1 MSQANGSSPVIS
13 HSLQGYDPHLFIK
26 RPVFQ
31 QLRRNIFHFQKHIKV
46 DEYKSRKKLMVKQ
59 FHSILKSDLSFGK
72 TWRKLICNFKSC
84 SSTGNWSCFCFRRTW
99 NKKNITV
106 NGITISKRFIEML
119 PPFKNEFTKAQINQ
133 IK

>member
-72 TWRKLICNFKSC
+72 TW
-84 SSTGNWSCFCFRRTW
+84 TA
-99 NKKNITV
+99 
-106 NGITISKRFIEML
+106 ISKAVPALATGAVSALGEL
-119 PPFKNEFTKAQINQ
+119 GINR
-133 IK
+133 IL